1 VTKPKDFMFLPYFH
15 KYFTLS
21 SHYHIEPIRKW
32 GTTPRRWEFLPQVIL
47 INPLFLSTSYS
58 FNFERRNEGTKG
70 LAVCFQCLCN
80 LASAIRVNHSIIF
93 SVNDSFFLS
102 AKAFPV
108 YLFLCANSSNLYSL
122 KSSQSGI
129 TS

>member
-1 VTKPKDFMFLPYFH
+1 MFLLYFYKH
-15 KYFTLS
+15 STFS
-21 SHYHIEPIRKW
+21 CHYHIEPLRKW

-58 FNFERRNEGTKG
+58 FNFERRNEGFGGLFPMSLQSCLCYQGKPFKNSGLPTSF
-70 LAVCFQCLCN
+70 LAVPEFYDLVQPPILKDKN
-80 LASAIRVNHSIIF
+80 GWQSLT
-93 SVNDSFFLS
+93 
-102 AKAFPV
+102 
-108 YLFLCANSSNLYSL
+108 NSPILYSL